1 MKANPGRSGMR
12 SPAGDYLGGHRPPP
26 DLGGHPRA
34 ADHHGGHPRAA
45 DHHGG
50 HPRAPARRRGQ
61 VEGRR
66 VRGGRPTPARRR
78 AGPAPDRPLR
88 LALWT
93 TAVLTVGTI
102 FGAAAFHVLL
112 VQSQFRLDQLER
124 RAGVE
129 QQRYEQLRLDVAR
142 LAAPERV
149 VASAQ
154 QRLGMVV
161 PPDVSYLMA
170 PTLTGAEPA
179 SATEAGEWSQV
190 KPYLASRP

>member
-1 MKANPGRSGMR
+1 VNASLGRPGTRTTPGRR
-12 SPAGDYLGGHRPPP
+12 R
-26 DLGGHPRA
+26 HP
-34 ADHHGGHPRAA
+34 
-45 DHHGG
+45 
-50 HPRAPARRRGQ
+50 

-78 AGPAPDRPLR
+78 TGPAPDRPLR

-112 VQSQFRLDQLER
+112 VQSQFRLDRLEQ
-124 RAGVE
+124 RAGTE
-129 QQRYEQLRLDVAR
+129 QQRYERLRLDVAR

-149 VASAQ
+149 VAAAQ

-161 PPDVSYLMA
+161 PPNVVYLMA
-170 PTLTGAEPA
+170 PTPTSSEPA
-179 SATEAGEWSQV
+179 SAAVAGEWSQV
-190 KPYLASRP
+190 KPHLAARP

>member
-1 MKANPGRSGMR
+1 MNAKPGRSGTR
-12 SPAGDYLGGHRPPP
+12 SPIPTRRPRQ
-26 DLGGHPRA
+26 LEA
-34 ADHHGGHPRAA
+34 A
-45 DHHGG
+45 
-50 HPRAPARRRGQ
+50 
-61 VEGRR
+61 R
-66 VRGGRPTPARRR
+66 VRGGRPTPAQRRT
-78 AGPAPDRPLR
+78 GPAPDRPLR

-112 VQSQFRLDQLER
+112 VQSQFRLDQLEQ

-149 VASAQ
+149 VAAAQ

-161 PPDVSYLMA
+161 PPDVAYLMA
-170 PTLTGAEPA
+170 PTPAGSEPA
-179 SATEAGEWSQV
+179 SATEAGDWSEV